1 MRRFITKP
9 IRFTT
14 AGQTLIE
21 VVIAM
26 GISVLILVTL
36 VSGVTVS
43 LRNIQ
48 FANNKA
54 QATKYAQE
62 AFEAVRTIRDRD
74 WELITNGEHGLVWN
88 ETETQWDFAEGS
100 DATGQLRRVVTI
112 TDGGTSNSKN
122 VTVVVS
128 WREGSEI
135 KNVTLYTVVVK
146 L

>member
-1 MRRFITKP
+1 MRRINTKANVLP
-9 IRFTT
+9 M

-62 AFEAVRTIRDRD
+62 AFEAVRSIRDRD
-74 WELITNGEHGLVWN
+74 WTLLIDGEHGLVWD
-88 ETETQWDFAEGS
+88 EVGAQWNFAQSS
-100 DATGQLRRVVTI
+100 DTSGQLSRVVTI
-112 TDGGTSNSKN
+112 TDGGTPDSKR
-122 VTVVVS
+122 VEVVVS

-135 KNVTLYTVVVK
+135 KNVTLYTVVAK

>member
-1 MRRFITKP
+1 
-9 IRFTT
+9 
-14 AGQTLIE
+14 
-21 VVIAM
+21 M

-48 FANNKA
+48 FANSKA

-62 AFEAVRTIRDRD
+62 ALEAVRSIRDRD
-74 WELITNGEHGLVWN
+74 WDLITDGEHGLMWSDAQA
-88 ETETQWDFAEGS
+88 QWDFAQSS
-100 DATGQLRRVVTI
+100 DTIGQLSRVVII
-112 TDGGTSNSKN
+112 TDGGTPDSKR
-122 VTVVVS
+122 VMVVVS

-135 KNVTLYTVVVK
+135 KNVTLYTMVVK